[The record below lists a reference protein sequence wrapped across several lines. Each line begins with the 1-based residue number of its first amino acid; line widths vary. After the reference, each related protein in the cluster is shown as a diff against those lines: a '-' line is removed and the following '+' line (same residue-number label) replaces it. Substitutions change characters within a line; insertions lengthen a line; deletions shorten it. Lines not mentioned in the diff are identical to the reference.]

1 MKINRLFS
9 RKMLP
14 LFTLMFVLSVSAT
27 SIQFGSAAKNNPDD
41 IFITVKD
48 SSFAPLT
55 TVSGNQVLVTVD
67 YNLNGGSLKGE
78 KINGLMEIF
87 YSNGTLLK
95 SSSYP
100 DGFKVKKKDGTIDF
114 KTTIKDPLITDVIA
128 NITFTDLKKT
138 KILSNTITVNVVL
151 HSDEIGITNDTEE
164 G

>member
-9 RKMLP
+9 REM
-14 LFTLMFVLSVSAT
+14 FAIIAFMFVLSVSAT
-27 SIQFGSAAKNNPDD
+27 SIQFGSAAKDNPDD

-67 YNLNGGSLKGE
+67 YHLNSDSLKG
-78 KINGLMEIF
+78 KKKNGLMEIF

-100 DGFKVKKKDGTIDF
+100 DGFKLKKKDGTIDF
-114 KTTIKDPLITDVIA
+114 KTTIKDPMITDVIA

-138 KILSNTITVNVVL
+138 KILSNTITVNVIL
-151 HSDEIGITNDTEE
+151 NSAEIGITNDTAE